1 LRQIQ
6 WTKGEDMT
14 VKQLMRKLSKCPED
28 AEIVITNKSD
38 YIPGAYIATG
48 IIYDEDENQVEV
60 ESNYEKLVYE
70 LDF

>member
-1 LRQIQ
+1 
-6 WTKGEDMT
+6 MT

-28 AEIVITNKSD
+28 AEIVITNRSD
-38 YIPGAYIATG
+38 YISGSYIATG

-60 ESNYEKLVYE
+60 ESNYKKLVYE

>member
-1 LRQIQ
+1 
-6 WTKGEDMT
+6 MT

-28 AEIVITNKSD
+28 AEIVIINKSD
-38 YIPGAYIATG
+38 YIPGAYVATS

-60 ESNYEKLVYE
+60 ESNYKKLVYE